1 MVDFCGWSMP
11 LHYGS
16 QLEEHLAVR
25 RDCGMFDI
33 SHLCAIDV
41 AGVDVRVYL
50 QRLLANDV
58 AKLRAQ
64 QGGALYSCMLNEA
77 GNVLDDIIVYDLG
90 NLHYRLVGNAV
101 NSDKDLVWMRTCR
114 ANWQCQVTLTPR
126 HDLAMLAVQG
136 PRAREQVWQ
145 ALPAC
150 RKATVDLGYFHATVV
165 DELLI
170 ARTGYTGEDGFEIS
184 LPAAAA
190 QTVWRS
196 LLEQGVRPCG
206 LGARDTL
213 RLEAGMNLYSQDMDE
228 TVSPLDAGLGWTVD
242 FSNARNFVGKSALLA
257 KPQQWQLL
265 GLILLEAGVLRAHQA
280 VLTPHGAGLITSG
293 TFSPTLHQAIALARL
308 PPGVMAGDRV
318 KVAIRGKHCAAAV
331 VKPPFVRNGNIFIKP
346 DYLNGVMHA

>member
-33 SHLCAIDV
+33 SHLSAIDV
-41 AGVDVRVYL
+41 AGVDALVYL
-50 QRLLANDV
+50 QRLLANDI
-58 AKLRAQ
+58 AKRVP
-64 QGGALYSCMLNEA
+64 GRALYSCMLNEA
-77 GNVLDDIIVYDLG
+77 GNVLDDLIVYDLG
-90 NLHYRLVGNAV
+90 DLHYRLVGNAV
-101 NSDKDLVWMRTCR
+101 NADKDLVWMRTCL
-114 ANWQCQVTLTPR
+114 ADWQCQVTLTPR

-136 PRAREQVWQ
+136 PKARERVWQ
-145 ALPAC
+145 ALPGC
-150 RKATVDLGYFHATVV
+150 RKATVDLGYFQAAVV

-184 LPAAAA
+184 LPGAAA
-190 QTVWRS
+190 QTLWQS

-213 RLEAGMNLYSQDMDE
+213 RVEAGMNLYGQDMDE

-242 FSNARNFVGKSALLA
+242 FSDARNFVGKSALLLD

-265 GLILLEAGVLRAHQA
+265 GLILLEPGVLRTHQA
-280 VLTPHGAGLITSG
+280 IFTQHGAGLITSG
-293 TFSPTLHQAIALARL
+293 TFSPTLHHAIALARL
-308 PPGVMAGDRV
+308 PLGVAAGDSV
-318 KVAIRGKHCAAAV
+318 KVAIREKHCAAAV
-331 VKPPFVRNGNIFIKP
+331 VKPPFVRNGNILINL
-346 DYLNGVMHA
+346 DYLNGIMHA